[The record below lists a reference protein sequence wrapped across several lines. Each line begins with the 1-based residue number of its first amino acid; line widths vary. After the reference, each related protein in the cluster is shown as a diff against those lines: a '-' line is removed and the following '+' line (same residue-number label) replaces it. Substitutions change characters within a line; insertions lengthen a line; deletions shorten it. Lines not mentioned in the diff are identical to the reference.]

1 MKGAGDGNMVKEN
14 PWNVQPNAPAS
25 MEKHLCAAQYR
36 AGNEEEEEAAA
47 TQASWMLLW

>member
-36 AGNEEEEEAAA
+36 AGNEEAAA
-47 TQASWMLLW
+47 AQAS